1 MKKIT
6 QIGLIDGEIIA
17 NNCFSKFDWT
27 LFYISKLV
35 GTIVLGH
42 WDNVL
47 GRPSPS
53 HFAGTLS
60 HTITGDANGQFSSV
74 SVLKLQFSA
83 ETELTAKLT
92 DKTELQN

>member
-35 GTIVLGH
+35 GTIVQGQAILLEYCH
-42 WDNVL
+42 T
-47 GRPSPS
+47 PSL
-53 HFAGTLS
+53 ARGTEKM
-60 HTITGDANGQFSSV
+60 IIC
-74 SVLKLQFSA
+74 
-83 ETELTAKLT
+83 
-92 DKTELQN
+92 